1 MGHVLTG
8 RFTYQPSH
16 LDGSEMSNHKINQK
30 KVALIAGILAA
41 ALLAAAIATQVQSA
55 AAQTRS
61 DEDERSST
69 ITTSGTATAK
79 VEPDKFSVTAGV
91 ETNGTTAEEAASAN
105 AELAAKVIAA
115 LKDLGIAEQ
124 DIATSS
130 YYVYPVYEERPA
142 AEACIMIYPPPPE
155 CMPRQVITG
164 YRASSS
170 LTVTLD
176 ADGQIDAG
184 EVIDAAVSAG
194 ANTVSNAYYFLSTE
208 LQQQVRDR
216 LIVDAI
222 ANARHR
228 ADIAAKAAG
237 MEVSGVESIY
247 LNDVYIQPFPVVYR
261 GEVPALE
268 SASST
273 PILPGQQEVTMT
285 VNMVFSMQ

>member
-1 MGHVLTG
+1 
-8 RFTYQPSH
+8 
-16 LDGSEMSNHKINQK
+16 MSNHKINQK